1 MAKHIP
7 TPPFTMNGKALEHYK
22 AIIRQ
27 LDGLNT
33 FKVHKSANL
42 ARLLAKRDKGT
53 ADEIEQSIILGEARK
68 LNVTV
73 D

>member
-7 TPPFTMNGKALEHYK
+7 TPPFTLNGPALEHYR

-27 LDGLNT
+27 LDTLNT

-42 ARLLAKRDKGT
+42 ARLLAKRSKGK
-53 ADEIEQSIILGEARK
+53 ACEIEQKIIADEAAK

-73 D
+73 